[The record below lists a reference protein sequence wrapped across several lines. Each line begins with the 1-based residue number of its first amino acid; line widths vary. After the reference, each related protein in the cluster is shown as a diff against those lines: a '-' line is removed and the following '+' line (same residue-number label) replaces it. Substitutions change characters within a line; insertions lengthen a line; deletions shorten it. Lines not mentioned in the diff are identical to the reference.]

1 MTDTQQTTDT
11 AEDGASSTLPNNDGD
26 SSNLS
31 NNDGDSLNEGG
42 KKALEAERRA
52 RREADKR
59 TKALESKLAEIE
71 AANMTETEKAI
82 AEAKAAGVMEAT
94 QAMQSRLFAAEVR
107 AAATGKLVDLDLV
120 GDEFMA
126 LKILGLGA
134 IPTAEDGQIDT
145 AAITVAIDAL
155 VEAKPHLAA
164 NSGGAKRPS
173 GTPDGGPRGSA
184 PADLATT
191 DMDTYRRIRRGQN

>member
-107 AAATGKLVDLDLV
+107 AAATGKIVDLDLV
-120 GDEFMA
+120 SDEVMA
-126 LKILGLGA
+126 LKILGLESV
-134 IPTAEDGQIDT
+134 PTTGTGQID
-145 AAITVAIDAL
+145 AEAITVAIDAL

>member
-107 AAATGKLVDLDLV
+107 AAATGKIVDLDLV
-120 GDEFMA
+120 SDEVMA
-126 LKILGLGA
+126 LKILGLESV
-134 IPTAEDGQIDT
+134 PTTGTGQIDT
-145 AAITVAIDAL
+145 EAITVAIDAL

-173 GTPDGGPRGSA
+173 GTPDGGPRGSE